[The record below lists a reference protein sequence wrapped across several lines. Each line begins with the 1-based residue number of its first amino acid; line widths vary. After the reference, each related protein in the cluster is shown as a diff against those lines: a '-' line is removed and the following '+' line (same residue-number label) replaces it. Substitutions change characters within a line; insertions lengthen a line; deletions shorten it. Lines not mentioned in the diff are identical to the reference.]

1 MQAVIDS
8 PVDGAEEGHFNIAPA
23 DGAGAW
29 AVWEWHHDKL
39 IAPNAA
45 GPAILN
51 EAATATNPTLIPN
64 RADPDTGIGWAAANE
79 LSFITGGVRH
89 LSVSSSGV
97 IGRTAS
103 IFCDNSAGPILS
115 NSAATSTNPTL
126 RPNRTDSDT
135 GIGWV
140 SADVLSII
148 AGGVQQI
155 QIASSSVIFTP
166 TIIGGSNAAGPAML
180 NEAATQTNPTLVPN
194 RADPDTGIG
203 WQAADAAGGVS
214 AMSWTTT
221 GIFPALTVTLQGPG
235 GALCSN
241 AAGPQLVNEAATK
254 SNPTV
259 LVNRAELDTGWGWAS
274 DELWAIGG
282 GVSLGKFSSNDV
294 EALEVYSYENDAT
307 AGPVFSL
314 LRARSGSAGGGGAAG
329 QDGDVLGRI
338 NFQGYNDNAT
348 PERISYGSIIS
359 TIVDASDGTEDGIL
373 RFMVPVAGDTNDKMQ
388 LFANANGATQ
398 LKLYSFANIANPALI
413 QTHHARSGSVT
424 SLGVVSGSAG
434 VSGDIIGRWS
444 VNGLNNA
451 ATPED
456 LTYAWIKA
464 EADDVTDGSEDGRW
478 HFQLLAAG
486 LTSTQMQLGPDGMML
501 NNAANPVNSILD
513 EDNMASD
520 SDTALATQQS
530 IKAYVDSQA
539 SGSIVSYATDDST
552 GSPTSMDFTGIPS
565 GTLRIHV
572 MFVGIS
578 TNGTSVPLLQLGDS
592 GGIETTGYWTR
603 TSSESGANVYS
614 GSNQAGFG
622 VGGTGAAN
630 TLYGEMTLSRATA
643 TGNIW
648 VINGENAIGTSGG
661 VTAKGSKTLTTEL
674 DRIRLTTVNGTDTY
688 DAGTVYVRY
697 ES

>member
-1 MQAVIDS
+1 
-8 PVDGAEEGHFNIAPA
+8 
-23 DGAGAW
+23 
-29 AVWEWHHDKL
+29 
-39 IAPNAA
+39 
-45 GPAILN
+45 
-51 EAATATNPTLIPN
+51 
-64 RADPDTGIGWAAANE
+64 
-79 LSFITGGVRH
+79 
-89 LSVSSSGV
+89 
-97 IGRTAS
+97 
-103 IFCDNSAGPILS
+103 
-115 NSAATSTNPTL
+115 
-126 RPNRTDSDT
+126 
-135 GIGWV
+135 
-140 SADVLSII
+140 
-148 AGGVQQI
+148 
-155 QIASSSVIFTP
+155 
-166 TIIGGSNAAGPAML
+166 
-180 NEAATQTNPTLVPN
+180 
-194 RADPDTGIG
+194 
-203 WQAADAAGGVS
+203 
-214 AMSWTTT
+214 
-221 GIFPALTVTLQGPG
+221 
-235 GALCSN
+235 
-241 AAGPQLVNEAATK
+241 VNEAATK